1 MADIIVGLI
10 VVAVVGAAVAYII
23 REKKKGAVCIGCSM
37 SGTCAKK
44 RNGGCCGET
53 EQKKKKE

>member
-1 MADIIVGLI
+1 MMADIIVGLI

-53 EQKKKKE
+53 E